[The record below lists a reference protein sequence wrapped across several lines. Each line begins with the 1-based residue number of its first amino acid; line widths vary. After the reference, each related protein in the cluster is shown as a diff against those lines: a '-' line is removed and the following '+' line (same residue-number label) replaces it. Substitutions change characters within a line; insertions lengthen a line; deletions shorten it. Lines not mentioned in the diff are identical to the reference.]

1 MKLWGALYAARN
13 NNKAKVWEY
22 FEILRLQ
29 TARVIMA
36 QFSLT
41 FWFAQGKKNLK
52 SVESDSDPSTS
63 SSRSDNDEKLQCIE
77 EVQAHL
83 KSKTVAENKQTNKPT
98 KKTKEQSTR
107 ALVPNAYTISNNSL
121 GTRPHFPNLIQT

>member
-1 MKLWGALYAARN
+1 
-13 NNKAKVWEY
+13 
-22 FEILRLQ
+22 
-29 TARVIMA
+29 MA